1 MRGENMTQTID
12 INQYPSIVS
21 NSKETWGKTTSK
33 YEFIPTT
40 RIIDILAD
48 NRWFP
53 VSAAES
59 RIVNPKRH
67 GYQEHMLRF
76 RQEGVP
82 SIHSLHEAYAEIV
95 VQNSHDGSRAFRIM
109 GGVFVQ
115 ICGNGLVVSEGLVQS
130 FRIKHIGFTKK
141 RVEEAIDVILAATPR
156 IGNQI
161 EHFNNI
167 RLTENERIAY
177 AESAL
182 WTKYDE
188 YFLKTHHIDAGSLFT
203 DVRPEEKEPT
213 LWNTFNIVQEKVISG
228 GIRIHGYDENGE
240 VDLSRHRKSK
250 QITSIQENIRLNR
263 ALWNLTEHTAELK
276 VN

>member
-1 MRGENMTQTID
+1 MTSTID
-12 INQYPSIVS
+12 ITQYPSVVAKT
-21 NSKETWGKTTSK
+21 KEQCGRTTHK
-33 YEFIPTT
+33 YEFVPTT
-40 RIIDILAD
+40 RIIDILSD
-48 NRWFP
+48 NGWFP
-53 VSAAES
+53 VSAKEA
-59 RIVNPKRH
+59 RAYNPKRH

-76 RQEGVP
+76 RKDGAP

-109 GGVFVQ
+109 GGVFVK

-130 FRIKHIGFTKK
+130 FRIKHIGFTKQ

-188 YFLKTHHIDAGSLFT
+188 NFLKTHQIDTASFFS
-203 DVRPEEKEPT
+203 DVRPQEEEPT
-213 LWNTFNIVQEKVISG
+213 LWNVFNIVQERVISG
-228 GIRIHGYDENGE
+228 GIRIHRYDENGE
-240 VDLSRHRKSK
+240 VDLSRYRKSK
-250 QITSIQENIRLNR
+250 QITSIQENIRLNK
-263 ALWNLTEHTAELK
+263 ALWNLTEHTAALK

>member
-1 MRGENMTQTID
+1 MTQTID
-12 INQYPSIVS
+12 ITQYPSVVAKT
-21 NSKETWGKTTSK
+21 KEQWGRTTHK
-33 YEFIPTT
+33 YEFVPTT

-48 NRWFP
+48 HGWLP
-53 VSAAES
+53 VVVKEARAYT
-59 RIVNPKRH
+59 PKRN

-76 RQEGVP
+76 RQEGAP
-82 SIHSLHEAYAEIV
+82 SVHSLHEAYAEIV

-141 RVEEAIDVILAATPR
+141 RVEEAVEVILAATPR

-167 RLTENERIAY
+167 KLTENERIAY

-188 YFLKTHHIDAGSLFT
+188 YFLKIHHIDTVSLFS

-213 LWNTFNIVQEKVISG
+213 LWNTFNIVQERVISG